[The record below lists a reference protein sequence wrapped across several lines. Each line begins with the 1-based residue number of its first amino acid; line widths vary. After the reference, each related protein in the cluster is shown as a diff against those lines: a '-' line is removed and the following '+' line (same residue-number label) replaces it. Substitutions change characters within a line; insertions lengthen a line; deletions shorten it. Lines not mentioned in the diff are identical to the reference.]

1 MSPEQ
6 LSQERRRGLF
16 AAVAAIVSGLAFV
29 AGAIWYQA
37 VNADAPDGDDE
48 DAAVLRYFD
57 RHGSEYLAASILQ
70 AFGIALLVVV
80 AVHLYRASKDRN
92 PDQQALVL
100 VVGVLGPVAFAV
112 STLIRAVTYT
122 ILADDF
128 AGRAVQSEA
137 VADDLLGS
145 PALDIANGLGLTGVL
160 ALGFWLVKGSLDAMR
175 IGLLTRFMGIMGIAL
190 GPALVLGFGLLVMP
204 LWLVALG
211 VLFLGRWPRG
221 TPPAWITGRA
231 EPWQSG
237 FDPAPAEEPPE
248 IEAGGGRN
256 GEVDTSVAQLRSYA
270 VTQCT
275 ASIGPGHGG
284 TRGRSYGRVT
294 RTALRVTR

>member
-6 LSQERRRGLF
+6 LSQERRRGVF

-29 AGAIWYQA
+29 SGAIWYQA

-57 RHGSEYLAASILQ
+57 SNGSEYLAASILQ

-80 AVHLYRASKDRN
+80 AVHLYRAAKDRN
-92 PDQQALVL
+92 PDQPALVL

-221 TPPAWITGRA
+221 TPPAWTTGRA

-237 FDPAPAEEPPE
+237 VDPPPPE
-248 IEAGGGRN
+248 VPQEVEAGGGRN
-256 GEVDTSVAQLRSYA
+256 GEVDTR
-270 VTQCT
+270 
-275 ASIGPGHGG
+275 
-284 TRGRSYGRVT
+284 
-294 RTALRVTR
+294 

>member
-6 LSQERRRGLF
+6 LSRERRRGLF

-29 AGAIWYQA
+29 SGAIWYQA
-37 VNADAPDGDDE
+37 VNADAPDGNDE
-48 DAAVLRYFD
+48 DADVLRYFD
-57 RHGSEYLAASILQ
+57 RHGSEYLGASILQ
-70 AFGIALLVVV
+70 AFGIVLLVVV
-80 AVHLYRASKDRN
+80 AVHLYRAAKDRN
-92 PDQQALVL
+92 PDQPALVL

-128 AGRAVQSEA
+128 VGGAVQTEA
-137 VADDLLGS
+137 AADDLLDT

-221 TPPAWITGRA
+221 MPPAWITGRA

-237 FDPAPAEEPPE
+237 GEGPPDDKPQEVDPA
-248 IEAGGGRN
+248 GGRN
-256 GEVDTSVAQLRSYA
+256 GEVDA
-270 VTQCT
+270 
-275 ASIGPGHGG
+275 I
-284 TRGRSYGRVT
+284 GRSVRKPG
-294 RTALRVTR
+294 AGPEGEPHEQ